1 MFIIFIYCIVVQLL
15 SCVQLFVTSWTA
27 ACQASLSPTIS
38 RSLPKFMSI
47 ALVMP
52 FSHLTYHIICKLL
65 TASFPWEPLPELC
78 TTLCSFWFYFSRN
91 VLLKQMAWLYLPG
104 TSVVSTLTPKSQALL
119 TEKSGSLGCAVRVFT
134 GPDPPASAP
143 ACLPVESGIWS
154 RFVVLFTC
162 WMVQRSCKI

>member
-1 MFIIFIYCIVVQLL
+1 MFIIFIYCIVVQLP

-65 TASFPWEPLPELC
+65 TTSFP
-78 TTLCSFWFYFSRN
+78 
-91 VLLKQMAWLYLPG
+91 
-104 TSVVSTLTPKSQALL
+104 
-119 TEKSGSLGCAVRVFT
+119 
-134 GPDPPASAP
+134 
-143 ACLPVESGIWS
+143 
-154 RFVVLFTC
+154 
-162 WMVQRSCKI
+162 